1 MTATR
6 RDPPEDWI
14 KDLIYYKD
22 GALYWVECKENNQ
35 RACKKGYDHPIG
47 SVDDKGYLRV
57 SLTRDGVR
65 RLFKVHRLIYWI
77 HTGVWAAGH
86 VDHINGNT
94 LDNRIENLREATA
107 QQNQCNRFNPQYSP
121 TGYVGVL
128 KENKTYAAQ
137 VRVNGKNKYVRGF
150 HDAKHAALF
159 RDLWVSMLHG
169 EFAQFNFLGKKR
181 ILINGEVHHDP
192 DKRKGL

>member
-1 MTATR
+1 MTAAR

-22 GALYWVECKENNQ
+22 GALYWHECKENNK
-35 RACKKGYDHPIG
+35 RASKKGYDHPIG

-65 RLFKVHRLIYWI
+65 RLFKVHRLIYWL
-77 HTGVWAAGH
+77 HTGIWPNGH
-86 VDHINGNT
+86 VDHINGDT

-107 QQNQCNRFNPQYSP
+107 AQNQHNKFNPQYSP
-121 TGYVGVL
+121 TGYVGVV
-128 KENKTYAAQ
+128 KRVGHYAAQ
-137 VRVNGKNKYVRGF
+137 VTIDGKNRYVNGF

-159 RDLWVSMLHG
+159 RDLWASMTYG
-169 EFAQFNFLGKKR
+169 DFANFNILGKKPIR
-181 ILINGEVHHDP
+181 INGELIHDP
-192 DKRKGL
+192 KHTR